1 MLLIHAKT
9 DYETMTMKQSK
20 RKKLEAKG
28 WKIGTAA
35 DFLELTPE
43 EEVFIE
49 MKMSLSHSLKKMR
62 KRKRLSQIAFA
73 KLIKSSQSRVAKM
86 ETGSPSVSIDLLIK
100 SLLALGAS
108 QKDLAK
114 AIASKSR
121 AV

>member
-1 MLLIHAKT
+1 
-9 DYETMTMKQSK
+9 MKQTK

-28 WKIGTAA
+28 WKVGTAA

-43 EEVFIE
+43 EETFIE
-49 MKMSLSHSLKKMR
+49 MKMSLSQSLKEMR
-62 KRKRLSQIAFA
+62 KRKRMSQVAFA

-86 ETGSPSVSIDLLIK
+86 ETGSSSVSIDLLIK

-114 AIASKSR
+114 TISSKSK
-121 AV
+121 AA

>member
-1 MLLIHAKT
+1 
-9 DYETMTMKQSK
+9 MKQSK

-43 EEVFIE
+43 EETFIE
-49 MKMSLSHSLKKMR
+49 MKMSLSQSLKEMR

-86 ETGSPSVSIDLLIK
+86 ETGSASVSIDLLIK

-114 AIASKSR
+114 AISSKSK
-121 AV
+121 AA

>member
-1 MLLIHAKT
+1 
-9 DYETMTMKQSK
+9 MKQTK

-28 WKIGTAA
+28 WKVGTAA

-43 EEVFIE
+43 EETFIE
-49 MKMSLSHSLKKMR
+49 MKMSLSQSLKEMR
-62 KRKRLSQIAFA
+62 KRKRMSQVAFA

-114 AIASKSR
+114 AISSKSTV
-121 AV
+121 A

>member
-1 MLLIHAKT
+1 
-9 DYETMTMKQSK
+9 MKQTK
-20 RKKLEAKG
+20 RKQLETKG

-43 EEVFIE
+43 EEAFIE
-49 MKMSLSHSLKKMR
+49 MKMSLSQSLKEMR
-62 KRKRLSQIAFA
+62 QRKHLSQTAFA

-86 ETGSPSVSIDLLIK
+86 ETGSASVSIDLLIK

-114 AIASKSR
+114 AISTKTKVA
-121 AV
+121 

>member
-1 MLLIHAKT
+1 
-9 DYETMTMKQSK
+9 MKQTK

-28 WKIGTAA
+28 WKVGTAA
-35 DFLELTPE
+35 DFLELTLE
-43 EEVFIE
+43 EETFIE
-49 MKMSLSHSLKKMR
+49 MKMSLSQSLKEMR
-62 KRKRLSQIAFA
+62 KRKRMSQVAFA

-114 AIASKSR
+114 AISSKSK
-121 AV
+121 AA

>member
-1 MLLIHAKT
+1 
-9 DYETMTMKQSK
+9 MKQSK

-35 DFLELTPE
+35 EFLGLTPE
-43 EEVFIE
+43 EEAFIE
-49 MKMSLSHSLKKMR
+49 MKHSLSQSLKAMRRR
-62 KRKRLSQIAFA
+62 KRISQVAFA

-86 ETGSPSVSIDLLIK
+86 EAGSASVSIDLLIK

-114 AIASKSR
+114 AISSKSK
-121 AV
+121 AT

>member
-1 MLLIHAKT
+1 
-9 DYETMTMKQSK
+9 MKQSK

-28 WKIGTAA
+28 WQIGTTA

-43 EEVFIE
+43 EEAFIE
-49 MKMSLSHSLKKMR
+49 TKMSLSQSLKEMR
-62 KRKRLSQIAFA
+62 KRKRMSQIAFA

-86 ETGSPSVSIDLLIK
+86 EAGSASVSIDLLIK

-114 AIASKSR
+114 AIGSKST
-121 AV
+121 AA

>member
-1 MLLIHAKT
+1 
-9 DYETMTMKQSK
+9 MKQTK

-43 EEVFIE
+43 EVVFIE
-49 MKMSLSHSLKKMR
+49 MKMSLSQSLKEMR
-62 KRKRLSQIAFA
+62 KRKHMSQIALA

-86 ETGSPSVSIDLLIK
+86 ETGSASVSIDLLIK

-108 QKDLAK
+108 QKDLAR
-114 AIASKSR
+114 AIASKSK
-121 AV
+121 AA